1 MAALSPHGLHFKPRG
16 SHGHCPLFSI
26 DLLYHQSL
34 IYHNLTIPGINLTS
48 KPTVTL
54 LEHRKQCELISTS
67 SAPFGARQTVIL
79 FVCAESA

>member
-16 SHGHCPLFSI
+16 SPGHCSLFSI
-26 DLLYHQSL
+26 DLLYHQPL
-34 IYHNLTIPGINLTS
+34 IYHNLAIPGINLAS

-54 LEHRKQCELISTS
+54 LEHRKHCELIATP
-67 SAPFGARQTVIL
+67 SAPFGAMQTVIL